1 LPHQLLH
8 TQDQAA
14 HAAPVLCRN
23 EAVLYLNYHWHDA
36 NPVVC
41 CTCRIKQ
48 HMQQLLG
55 ADGLL
60 ALPTAPGPAIACD
73 ATQQQ
78 QNEFRKGLLSLTCIA
93 GLSGLPQVRFQ
104 IVQI

>member
-1 LPHQLLH
+1 MQCACVLTLK
-8 TQDQAA
+8 T
-14 HAAPVLCRN
+14 HA
-23 EAVLYLNYHWHDA
+23 
-36 NPVVC
+36 VVC
-41 CTCRIKQ
+41 SCRVQQ

-55 ADGLL
+55 PDGML

-93 GLSGLPQVRFQ
+93 GLSGLPQVQ
-104 IVQI
+104 CISHICC